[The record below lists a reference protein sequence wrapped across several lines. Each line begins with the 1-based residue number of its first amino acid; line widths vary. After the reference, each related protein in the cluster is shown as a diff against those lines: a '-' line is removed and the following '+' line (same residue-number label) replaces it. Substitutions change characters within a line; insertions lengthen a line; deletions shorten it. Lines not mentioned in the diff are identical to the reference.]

1 MEKCRLSFIFIFVVI
16 KKHMAQKSTTDFYK
30 ERMNRITEYIN
41 TNLDTKIDLKK
52 LAELSHLSPFHFH
65 RISRALL
72 GEPIGTYIARMRMET
87 AAKLLCFSSSS
98 IEHIAYSVGFESPSS
113 LSKKFKAH
121 FGVSPSAYRNSKK
134 EPIKKTTLM
143 KQELNIKKPKIIEV
157 EDMKCLYYRMQGAYQ
172 TLDYAGAWNK
182 LWAQV
187 KTQKLFTKGIKL
199 FGLPYDNP
207 NVTDADKL
215 RYDACL
221 IIHKD
226 AQSHGDVGVK
236 ILKGGKYA
244 MFLYQGSY
252 TNFAEVYNY
261 MFEEWLINTNYE
273 LRDEPV
279 RERYISHPDRVEEH
293 KLKTEFY
300 IPIK

>member
-1 MEKCRLSFIFIFVVI
+1 MI
-16 KKHMAQKSTTDFYK
+16 QKSTTEFYK
-30 ERMNRITEYIN
+30 ERMNIITEYIN
-41 TNLDTKIDLKK
+41 THLGSKIDLKK

-72 GEPIGTYIARMRMET
+72 GEPIGSYIARMRMET

-98 IEHIAYSVGFESPSS
+98 IEDIAYSVGFESPSS
-113 LSKKFKAH
+113 LSKKFKTH
-121 FGVSPSAYRNSKK
+121 FGISPSVYRKNRI
-134 EPIKKTTLM
+134 EPIKKTTDM
-143 KQELNIKKPKIIEV
+143 KPELHIKKPKIINL
-157 EDMKCLYYRMQGAYQ
+157 EDMQCLYYRMQGAYQ
-172 TLDYAGAWNK
+172 TLDYAGAWEK
-182 LWAQV
+182 LWGQI
-187 KTQKLFTKGIKL
+187 KEQKLFTKGIKM

-207 NVTDADKL
+207 NVTEASKL

-226 AQSHGDVGVK
+226 AQSVGDVGVK

-244 MFLYQGSY
+244 VFLYQGSY
-252 TNFAEVYNY
+252 KYFADVYNY
-261 MFEEWLINTNYE
+261 MFEEWLINTDYE

-279 RERYISHPDRVEEH
+279 RERYISHPDRVKEH